1 MLANQFVKVEH
12 KRASRPAKFEEEVA
26 SLAQFM
32 HNLKGRM
39 SPFYQIF

>member
-1 MLANQFVKVEH
+1 MEH
-12 KRASRPAKFEEEVA
+12 KRALKPAKFEEEVA

-39 SPFYQIF
+39 PPFYQIF